1 MSGGEPSSIKRNVS
15 CAAASLHT
23 YVSDYLVS
31 AQQSKK
37 HAGTCSEVLFG
48 LLKCKV
54 FYAARLKNLAYPKS
68 LIWDKQ
74 TLIK

>member
-1 MSGGEPSSIKRNVS
+1 M
-15 CAAASLHT
+15 
-23 YVSDYLVS
+23 S
-31 AQQSKK
+31 AQQLKKRAGMHSK
-37 HAGTCSEVLFG
+37 VLFE

-54 FYAARLKNLAYPKS
+54 FLPYGITTLHYPKS